1 MSQPLS
7 SILFVKASHLF
18 SELIPLMFQFMIFQV
33 LLLSIGKLILNQQTE
48 IAAKQILQY
57 YRWRAKAGHYLDFYV
72 TMTAGNHIP
81 KHIPGI
87 HIHNTPTRSYIA
99 RHKKLITYD

>member
-1 MSQPLS
+1 
-7 SILFVKASHLF
+7 
-18 SELIPLMFQFMIFQV
+18 MFQFMIFQV

-57 YRWRAKAGHYLDFYV
+57 YRRRANAGQYV
-72 TMTAGNHIP
+72 TMTASNNIP
-81 KHIPGI
+81 KHTPGV

-99 RHKKLITYD
+99 RHKELITYD